1 MLDTHALSEP
11 IRKPQ
16 GSLARRLGGLGP
28 DAVCT
33 SIVAASELR
42 FGAMRKGS
50 APLAR
55 RVEQLLQVITVLP
68 LDTRADEHC
77 ADIRAALERSGTPI
91 GGHGLLR
98 RSGSAG
104 LLRPPAGG
112 GPGHRPGSGGAL
124 HRRARTLA
132 RHDPA
137 HAQPARV
144 RACARLDRRGLAAG
158 QRLIGLIAE
167 GTRPARAA

>member
-55 RVEQLLQVITVLP
+55 RVEQLLQVIAVLP
-68 LDTRADEHC
+68 LDTPADEHC
-77 ADIRAALERSGTPI
+77 ADIRAALERSSTPI
-91 GGHGLLR
+91 GSHDLLR

-104 LLRPPAGG
+104 LLRPPRGAGRAT
-112 GPGHRPGSGGAL
+112 GPVLGAL
-124 HRRARTLA
+124 FIA
-132 RHDPA
+132 A
-137 HAQPARV
+137 HARSHGMILLTRNRREFERV
-144 RACARLDRRGLAAG
+144 PGLTVEDWPPDSG
-158 QRLIGLIAE
+158 
-167 GTRPARAA
+167 